1 MSEDPRAKYGLS
13 CPRGGSF
20 YICDT
25 AKTRFIG
32 CCDVDPC
39 SHGNDGTCQ
48 DDWLHQA
55 SFSATNYIDIPGQD
69 CVEPYNTSTW
79 WTCQSATPPFM
90 GCCKENPCNEG
101 CSRADLLPAR
111 LSDVEDNAA
120 PFLESSSTP
129 SPTNSADPAPAP
141 AKPKSPTGAIVGG
154 TVGGVVP
161 LLAALGV
168 FLWMKKRKQKARMA
182 YNEDGVQSHPSQAQS
197 PNGGGQ
203 AMMAGSQYSPYKG
216 KKTIVITFLY
226 VSSDMLW
233 KIRFPALRNHL
244 RIRSPHHMRT
254 RRVWVW

>member
-1 MSEDPRAKYGLS
+1 
-13 CPRGGSF
+13 
-20 YICDT
+20 
-25 AKTRFIG
+25 
-32 CCDVDPC
+32 
-39 SHGNDGTCQ
+39 
-48 DDWLHQA
+48 
-55 SFSATNYIDIPGQD
+55 
-69 CVEPYNTSTW
+69 
-79 WTCQSATPPFM
+79 M

-216 KKTIVITFLY
+216 NKTIVITFLY